1 MYCTRWW
8 YVVSYAVLVQ
18 GAMDADSRVTPPLY
32 ISSETGD
39 AIFERFSEIAPL
51 RGAFL
56 RQKPQVSARYT
67 VWRYTRKSGFPV

>member
-18 GAMDADSRVTPPLY
+18 GAMDADSRVTPSLY

-39 AIFERFSEIAPL
+39 AIFERFSEIAAL
-51 RGAFL
+51 F
-56 RQKPQVSARYT
+56 
-67 VWRYTRKSGFPV
+67 